1 MKQLLLSLVFVFS
14 QNILV
19 SESANILGI
28 FNYPSYSHQ
37 LVFQKIVKD
46 LSARGH
52 SLTILTVNKI
62 NDNYP
67 NVTEI
72 YMEGSYESNDFN
84 LAESKE
90 KKFSVLRLFSIFYQ
104 STVKRTFHQLNNPEV
119 KKLINNADKQ
129 KFDLM
134 LVEYLYQHPLIY
146 FAEIYD
152 CPVVAVSS
160 MEVTNFIH
168 NIIGNYINFAIHP
181 EHILEYEHG
190 KLTLPQRF
198 LSVTVHSFIFLLMVP
213 CIAVGEFIFKWNY
226 FPNVKAS
233 FADIHENRIEF
244 LLQNA
249 NPVLGATR
257 PVTHNTIMLGNLHIE
272 PPKEIQGDLK
282 NFLDASKNGVIY
294 VSFGTNVNT
303 NYLNERSLS
312 IFINTF
318 KKLNFNVLWK
328 LDGNH
333 EEIRNQTSNIY
344 VSKWYPQ
351 ADLLAHPNV
360 KLFITHCGLMSLEES
375 IDREIPMLAIPFLFD
390 QYQNAFKVRN
400 EEIGVHLEYETL
412 TEESLFNGIMEAT
425 KSKYKESIK
434 QFKTLMYDVPMQ
446 SREKAVWWIEY
457 AIRNKGRNRLKYI
470 GAKVPFYQQY
480 YLDVILVYAVLIL
493 LVKKVLSFLKS
504 ACIFRV
510 KNKVD

>member
-1 MKQLLLSLVFVFS
+1 VT
-14 QNILV
+14 
-19 SESANILGI
+19 ESANILGI

-37 LVFQKIVKD
+37 IVFQKIVKD

-52 SLTILTVNKI
+52 SLTILTVNEI
-62 NDNYP
+62 NENYP

-72 YMEGSYESNDFN
+72 YMEGSYEKNDFN

-90 KKFSVLRLFSIFYQ
+90 KKFSVMKLFSIFYHITAQ
-104 STVKRTFHQLNNPEV
+104 RTFHQLNNPEV
-119 KKLINNADKQ
+119 QKLIKNENNQ
-129 KFDLM
+129 TFDLM
-134 LVEYLYQHPLIY
+134 LIEYIYQHPLIY
-146 FAEIYD
+146 LAEIFD
-152 CPVVAVSS
+152 CPVVAVSPL
-160 MEVTNFIH
+160 EVTNFMHTIM
-168 NIIGNYINFAIHP
+168 GNYVNFAINP
-181 EHILEYEHG
+181 EHIFEYEHG
-190 KLTLPQRF
+190 KLTLPQRIR
-198 LSVTVHSFIFLLMVP
+198 SVTLHSLIFLLMVP
-213 CIAVGEFIFKWNY
+213 SIAIGELTFKWYY

-233 FADIHENRIEF
+233 FSDIEKNRIEF

-272 PPKEIQGDLK
+272 PPKELQGELRD
-282 NFLDASKNGVIY
+282 FLDASKNGVIY

-318 KKLNFNVLWK
+318 KKLNYNVLWK

-333 EEIRNQTSNIY
+333 EQILNQSSNIY

-375 IDREIPMLAIPFLFD
+375 IDREVPMLAIPFLFD
-390 QYQNAFKVRN
+390 QYRNSFKVRD

-425 KSKYKESIK
+425 KSKYKENIK
-434 QFKTLMYDVPMQ
+434 KFRTLMYDVPMQ

-457 AIRNKGRNRLKYI
+457 ALRNKGRNKLKYI
-470 GAKVPFYQQY
+470 GTNVPFYQKC
-480 YLDVILVYAVLIL
+480 YLDVILVYVVLIL
-493 LVKKVLSFLKS
+493 LVKKLLSFLKS
-504 ACIFRV
+504 ACKFTL
-510 KNKVD
+510 KYKTE